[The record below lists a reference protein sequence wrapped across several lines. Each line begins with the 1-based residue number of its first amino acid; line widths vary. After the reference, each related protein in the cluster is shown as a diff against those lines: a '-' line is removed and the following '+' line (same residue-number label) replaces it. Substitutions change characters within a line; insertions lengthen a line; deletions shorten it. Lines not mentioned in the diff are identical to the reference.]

1 MRIDIRSLPKSQWS
15 VPCLARTVL
24 TPHRA
29 VAPSMLASP
38 ALALQLAAPNAV
50 GTMVGFG
57 ISYAVAS
64 VAFGGGRA
72 KGAAPSARETLGGMA
87 RENVPRVRTLSVAL
101 AAVAALVISG
111 AGANMVMPTFAQ
123 QAVYSVWFAMMALV
137 DELHDTMPTLSPG
150 RSDPPGP
157 LVALCWALLLLPIPY
172 LLMVQDVYKLF
183 ALQFVVSQTLSAK
196 LDLPEFKAAVALGVP
211 VVAFLA
217 VKSGVVLSGP
227 SAVGMALLSLGHVIY
242 ETHDENPLLIRL
254 REKLSW
260 LPAPAWLIFNQHFNM
275 VLLVLCGL
283 LPTQWLCCVTA
294 AYPVA
299 KIGVACGAL
308 RQLEGAEAPLS
319 GS

>member
-1 MRIDIRSLPKSQWS
+1 
-15 VPCLARTVL
+15 
-24 TPHRA
+24 
-29 VAPSMLASP
+29 MLASP

-157 LVALCWALLLLPIPY
+157 LLAGEPALHLAHVFRVPREHELARQL
-172 LLMVQDVYKLF
+172 DVL
-183 ALQFVVSQTLSAK
+183 ARVG
-196 LDLPEFKAAVALGVP
+196 LGERRG
-211 VVAFLA
+211 
-217 VKSGVVLSGP
+217 SGR
-227 SAVGMALLSLGHVIY
+227 SAVLEAA
-242 ETHDENPLLIRL
+242 RL
-254 REKLSW
+254 
-260 LPAPAWLIFNQHFNM
+260 APEPD
-275 VLLVLCGL
+275 GRGE
-283 LPTQWLCCVTA
+283 A
-294 AYPVA
+294 A
-299 KIGVACGAL
+299 
-308 RQLEGAEAPLS
+308 
-319 GS
+319 